1 MLRYFYSIK
10 LFIYR
15 LYQRRVQEADTKSC
29 KNKFSKLFPTTV
41 NRNCSCA
48 STHCSNSSTSESSS
62 TTQSTTIT
70 QMLSQNSKLYY
81 VEQGLAPHTYED
93 PGLAVQQFA
102 NEIDPNDIKIESV
115 IGGGLCPSFHFFS
128 SFHTKIYFSL
138 FIR

>member
-1 MLRYFYSIK
+1 M
-10 LFIYR
+10 
-15 LYQRRVQEADTKSC
+15 TC
-29 KNKFSKLFPTTV
+29 NNKFSKLFPTV

-48 STHCSNSSTSESSS
+48 STHCSTSSTSESSS

-93 PGLAVQQFA
+93 PGLVVQQFA

-115 IGGGLCPSFHFFS
+115 IGGGLLLIKTF
-128 SFHTKIYFSL
+128 KY
-138 FIR
+138 